1 MIFGSQWSICF
12 LASCSL
18 WHSDGT
24 FTVRPLLFQQLYII
38 FGFNNGYM
46 IPCAYSLTTKKNA
59 IVYSKILIHLIELG
73 KKFNVTM
80 NPERLTCDFEQATIS
95 SFNDVSPNIKI
106 NGCFVHYAQSLW
118 RKIQEIG
125 MSRYFLQKKDNDN
138 ISDVKRKQADHGF
151 LGAIGLA
158 LIPAD
163 IVESTWVDI
172 IDLHTPD
179 YAGAVTFNDYLVQTY
194 VDRDVSL
201 FEIETWNANNA
212 ILNDLPRTNNHVEG
226 YNSRLE

>member
-1 MIFGSQWSICF
+1 MK
-12 LASCSL
+12 
-18 WHSDGT
+18 H
-24 FTVRPLLFQQLYII
+24 
-38 FGFNNGYM
+38 
-46 IPCAYSLTTKKNA
+46 
-59 IVYSKILIHLIELG
+59 
-73 KKFNVTM
+73 
-80 NPERLTCDFEQATIS
+80 
-95 SFNDVSPNIKI
+95 
-106 NGCFVHYAQSLW
+106 AQSLW

-125 MSRYFLQKKDNDN
+125 MSRYFLQKKENYN
-138 ISDVKRKQADHGF
+138 ISDVERKQVDHWF

-172 IDLHTPD
+172 IYLHTPD
-179 YAGAVTFNDYLVQTY
+179 YVGAVTFNDYLVQTY
-194 VDRDVSL
+194 VDKDVSL

>member
-1 MIFGSQWSICF
+1 
-12 LASCSL
+12 SCSL
-18 WHSDGT
+18 WHSDDT
-24 FTVRPLLFQQLYII
+24 FKVRPLLFQQLYII

-73 KKFNVTM
+73 KKFNVIM
-80 NPERLTCDFEQATIS
+80 NPERLTCDFEQSTIS
-95 SFNDVSPNIKI
+95 SFNDVFPNIKI
-106 NGCFVHYAQSLW
+106 NGCFFHYAQSLW

-125 MSRYFLQKKDNDN
+125 MSRYFLQEKDNDN
-138 ISDVKRKQADHGF
+138 ISDVERNQADHWF

-179 YAGAVTFNDYLVQTY
+179 YAG
-194 VDRDVSL
+194 
-201 FEIETWNANNA
+201 
-212 ILNDLPRTNNHVEG
+212 
-226 YNSRLE
+226 

>member
-1 MIFGSQWSICF
+1 
-12 LASCSL
+12 
-18 WHSDGT
+18 
-24 FTVRPLLFQQLYII
+24 
-38 FGFNNGYM
+38 
-46 IPCAYSLTTKKNA
+46 
-59 IVYSKILIHLIELG
+59 
-73 KKFNVTM
+73 
-80 NPERLTCDFEQATIS
+80 
-95 SFNDVSPNIKI
+95 
-106 NGCFVHYAQSLW
+106 
-118 RKIQEIG
+118 

-138 ISDVKRKQADHGF
+138 ISDVERKRTDHWF

-179 YAGAVTFNDYLVQTY
+179 YADAVTFNDYLVQAY
-194 VDRDVSL
+194 VDRDVTL

-226 YNSRLE
+226 YNSRLESIFPLHPHIFEFVELLCDEHVYQHYQAEESDIQTPKRKKIYNDIDNKLKQLLISHSGGVLTNVQLAIKCGRAVKTNPTKK